1 MQCYLGKACE
11 GHQVEPWKQS
21 VHAPSESS
29 KTILICFSKR
39 WPPRDRNSESR
50 CGQYGKVRLASEQT
64 AVHVPVL
71 RRLAATLMRDDEL
84 GTSGTGL
91 TAWENRVSMSQT
103 HRLSGRKS
111 MVTTAE
117 WPRQQWVISV
127 RPQWVHNA
135 PQKST
140 AVNSARVN
148 SCRGRS
154 EF

>member
-29 KTILICFSKR
+29 KTVLICFSKR
-39 WPPRDRNSESR
+39 WPPRDRNSDSR

-91 TAWENRVSMSQT
+91 TAWENRVSKVYIIIFLPPFPSLSLSLVCYSMSFLF
-103 HRLSGRKS
+103 LSFLTSIKMKNS
-111 MVTTAE
+111 FIT
-117 WPRQQWVISV
+117 SV
-127 RPQWVHNA
+127 VH
-135 PQKST
+135 
-140 AVNSARVN
+140 
-148 SCRGRS
+148 GY
-154 EF
+154 